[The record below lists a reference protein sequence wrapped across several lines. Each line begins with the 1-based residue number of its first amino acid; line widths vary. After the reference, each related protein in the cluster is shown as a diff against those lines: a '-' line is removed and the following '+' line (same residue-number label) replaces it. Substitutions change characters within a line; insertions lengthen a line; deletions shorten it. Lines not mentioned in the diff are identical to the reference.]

1 MLVSVVLNIMNE
13 ERSIADLLDSLVI
26 QEQPLEIVVV
36 DAKSKD
42 RTRDIVQRYVQAH
55 PFMKIYIHPGSRGE
69 STNFGIAQAEGEI
82 IAFTGGDCIA
92 NPFWIKELRKT
103 IEDGTDIVAG
113 RTINL
118 GLKAWEDLERVE
130 LFHKGYDVS
139 YPSCNMAFRREAVKR
154 VGGFD
159 TWFITAEDIDLN
171 FRAVEAGFNIKYN
184 PDAIIYHRTKATIY
198 GFFRQAFWNGAGRK
212 QLTLK
217 HGRLWRSYDP
227 LRMFKQKFNAWSLL
241 RLTCALGG
249 YVGFKLFGEKGA
261 YGKGAARSRG

>member
-13 ERSIADLLDSLVI
+13 EKNIADLLDSLVI

-36 DAKSKD
+36 DARSKD

-55 PFMKIYIHPGSRGE
+55 PFVKLYIHSGSRGD
-69 STNFGIAQAEGEI
+69 STNFGIAQAKGDV

-92 NPFWIKELRKT
+92 NPFWIRGMRKT
-103 IEDGTDIVAG
+103 IEEGADIVAG

-118 GLKAWEDLERVE
+118 GLRAWEELERVE

-139 YPSCNMAFRREAVKR
+139 FPSCNMAFRKEVIER

-171 FRAVEAGFNIKYN
+171 FRAVEAGFNIRYR

-198 GFFRQAFWNGAGRK
+198 GFFKQAFWNGVGRK

-217 HGRLWRSYDP
+217 HGRLWSSYDP
-227 LRMFKQKFNAWSLL
+227 LRMFKQKINAWSLL
-241 RLTCALGG
+241 RLVCALGG
-249 YVGFKLFGEKGA
+249 YVGFKLFGERKVTG
-261 YGKGAARSRG
+261 